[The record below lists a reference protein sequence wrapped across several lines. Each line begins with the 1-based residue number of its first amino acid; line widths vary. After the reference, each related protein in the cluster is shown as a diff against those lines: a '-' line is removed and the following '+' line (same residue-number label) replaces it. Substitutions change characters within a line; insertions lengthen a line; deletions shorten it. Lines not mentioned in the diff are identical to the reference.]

1 MFNKFILIKAINE
14 EARADRVVVYYDFI
28 FLLSIIHKKKKKE
41 EEILYLEKEN
51 N

>member
-28 FLLSIIHKKKKKE
+28 FLLSIIHKKKNKKF
-41 EEILYLEKEN
+41 YT
-51 N
+51 